1 MRCWVLS
8 GDWFCRQMQS
18 PHARW
23 DSKLFRSEMATCVSQ
38 ALAHHFVGL
47 ILVMSIFALTA
58 SAEDADKA
66 GAAYVVE
73 KGKPLVE
80 LAK

>member
-1 MRCWVLS
+1 MRVAS
-8 GDWFCRQMQS
+8 IS
-18 PHARW
+18 
-23 DSKLFRSEMATCVSQ
+23 
-38 ALAHHFVGL
+38 LAFVGL

-66 GAAYVVE
+66 GATYVVE